1 MSLHVVL
8 VFAHVQKMLPVNV
21 VSILVGHPTVDFSL
35 HLLADIGVEL
45 DEGLHPEDLVEHPV
59 ECPAVHAEE
68 GGEVRGGLGLEVS

>member
-1 MSLHVVL
+1 MS
-8 VFAHVQKMLPVNV
+8 PINV

-35 HLLADIGVEL
+35 HLLADFGVEL

-59 ECPAVHAEE
+59 EGPAVHAEE